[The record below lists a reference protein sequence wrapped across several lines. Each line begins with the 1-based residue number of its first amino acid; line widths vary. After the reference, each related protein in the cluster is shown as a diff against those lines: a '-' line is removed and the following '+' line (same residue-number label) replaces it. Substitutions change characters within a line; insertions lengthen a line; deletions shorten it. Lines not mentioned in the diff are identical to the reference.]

1 MTDLQKAQA
10 AYDYFKTP
18 DALWQLNLL
27 TCNYCSKEA
36 QWDMSLSGKAYRVCT
51 EHRMAAYRD
60 AMKRQ
65 GRNA

>member
-27 TCNYCSKEA
+27 KGET
-36 QWDMSLSGKAYRVCT
+36 T
-51 EHRMAAYRD
+51 
-60 AMKRQ
+60 
-65 GRNA
+65 